1 MNRDDVL
8 GLARAAGFDED
19 RSIVGE
25 RPAQM
30 LSRNEYVA
38 EPVFRHEFIARHID
52 VLVRFA
58 DMVAVRIAAHSPPP
72 PLVVSL
78 SDIDQARL
86 AAMPAKA
93 PAMPLVAAPDDSK
106 LAACFNQIK
115 SDLIADGAV
124 EHDLR
129 LEFFPEAVLDAFRR
143 QRAARQEAQAMAEC
157 LDMLRTDLIAA
168 EVIGPDVAPMFLT
181 EAVMAAV
188 SRERTARIEA
198 QQRLADMPELAAKA
212 GLAHR
217 KAEPVAW
224 MWRVADS
231 DWQLESTRPP
241 ARPLAIVE
249 PLYTGYM
256 ADAYIEAQQRLADLQ
271 DLMSKSGLAHRKAV
285 QVAVSEAVAAERE
298 ACAEIAADSDH
309 IVDVPGHYAQL
320 GDAKATAHNIEKA
333 IRARGAA

>member
-1 MNRDDVL
+1 MIPRDEIVSI
-8 GLARAAGFDED
+8 AREAGFAQSWSEAAGEAL
-19 RSIVGE
+19 E
-25 RPAQM
+25 RFAA
-30 LSRNEYVA
+30 LVA
-38 EPVFRHEFIARHID
+38 AKVIART
-52 VLVRFA
+52 
-58 DMVAVRIAAHSPPP
+58 PPP
-72 PLVVSL
+72 PLVVSM
-78 SDIDQARL
+78 SDVDQAKL
-86 AAMPAKA
+86 AAMLAKRQ
-93 PAMPLVAAPDDSK
+93 PMPLVAALDESK
-106 LAACFNQIK
+106 LAACFDQIK

-143 QRAARQEAQAMAEC
+143 QRAARQEAQ
-157 LDMLRTDLIAA
+157 
-168 EVIGPDVAPMFLT
+168 
-181 EAVMAAV
+181 
-188 SRERTARIEA
+188 
-198 QQRLADMPELAAKA
+198 QRLADMRELAAKA

-231 DWQLESTRPP
+231 DWQLESTCPP
-241 ARPLAIVE
+241 ERPLAIVE